1 METEGERDNRPIP
14 YAVPPPAINNA
25 LAYKSPSHPCAFEH
39 VYVFGSFISVLITRP
54 RNRFLSVHRVT
65 FLSVAN
71 SLSLP
76 RSGFPAFALAAG
88 QPGRG
93 TRREEYSRGRETDG
107 ERAYEKMPGEQESE
121 NAWQGERERER
132 GRDF

>member
-1 METEGERDNRPIP
+1 MC
-14 YAVPPPAINNA
+14 V
-25 LAYKSPSHPCAFEH
+25 C
-39 VYVFGSFISVLITRP
+39 VCGSFVSVLITLA
-54 RNRFLSVHRVT
+54 RNRYLSVHRVS